1 LVFDATKGLIAG
13 VAAAAL
19 AVVASPAAAA
29 ETPRAPSYAPLS
41 SFAPSAYDGRAD
53 VNAWGCWNCG
63 RGGGWRR
70 GGWGRGGGGWRRRGP
85 SAGEVLAGVAIVG
98 GIAAIAAASS
108 NNRRNRTRDVVVVD
122 RDRPP
127 VNQRDFDRR
136 AVTGSQRSGGIDVA
150 VDRCL
155 ARVQRD
161 LRVDSVE
168 VAERTAQGWMVGG
181 VLFDGSDFQCRIDN
195 DGRDINVDYFGMGAR
210 SGGLSPASSAPAGN
224 QWSASRYA
232 DARRGMAPAQPN
244 IGTGIDWGDAPLA
257 QADLSAQ
264 SSAPPPM
271 ARAGNAIDGDL
282 QPLVPL
288 TAQRLPSYPGGPVE
302 GEELPP
308 VVERPGIP

>member
-1 LVFDATKGLIAG
+1 MFFDTTKGLMAG
-13 VAAAAL
+13 AAAATL
-19 AVVASPAAAA
+19 VVVASPAAAVEA
-29 ETPRAPSYAPLS
+29 PRGLAYAPLT
-41 SFAPSAYDGRAD
+41 SFAPSAYDARAD

-63 RGGGWRR
+63 WGGGWRR
-70 GGWGRGGGGWRRRGP
+70 GGWGRGGWGRRGP

-98 GIAAIAAASS
+98 GIAAIAAASN
-108 NNRRNRTRDVVVVD
+108 NNRRNRTRDVVVDD

-136 AVTGSQRSGGIDVA
+136 DVTGSQRSGGIDVA

-161 LRVDSVE
+161 VRVDSVE
-168 VAERTAQGWMVGG
+168 VAERTAQGWIVGG

-195 DGRDINVDYFGMGAR
+195 DGRNINVDYFGMGAR
-210 SGGLSPASSAPAGN
+210 SSGFSPASSAPAGN

-232 DARRGMAPAQPN
+232 DARRGIAPARPN
-244 IGTGIDWGDAPLA
+244 IGTGIDRGDAPRA
-257 QADLSAQ
+257 QADLSAGG
-264 SSAPPPM
+264 SARPPM
-271 ARAGNAIDGDL
+271 ARAGNDIDGDL

>member
-1 LVFDATKGLIAG
+1 MVFDATKGLMVGA
-13 VAAAAL
+13 AAAAL
-19 AVVASPAAAA
+19 AFAASPAAAA
-29 ETPRAPSYAPLS
+29 ELPRAPSYAPLS
-41 SFAPSAYDGRAD
+41 SFAPSAYDARAD
-53 VNAWGCWNCG
+53 VNAWGGW
-63 RGGGWRR
+63 GGGWRR
-70 GGWGRGGGGWRRRGP
+70 GGWGRGGWGGGWRRRGP

-98 GIAAIAAASS
+98 GIAAIAAASN
-108 NNRRNRTRDVVVVD
+108 NNRRNRTRDVVVID

-136 AVTGSQRSGGIDVA
+136 DVTGSQRSGGIDVA

-161 LRVDSVE
+161 VRVDSVE
-168 VAERTAQGWMVGG
+168 VAERTAQGWIVGG

-195 DGRDINVDYFGMGAR
+195 DGRNINVDYFGMGGR
-210 SGGLSPASSAPAGN
+210 SGGLSPASATPVGN

-232 DARRGMAPAQPN
+232 DARRGVAPAEPN
-244 IGTGIDWGDAPLA
+244 IGTGIDWGDAPPA
-257 QADLSAQ
+257 GAA
-264 SSAPPPM
+264 SSASM
-271 ARAGNAIDGDL
+271 ARAGNDIDGDL
-282 QPLVPL
+282 QPLVPP